1 MFLNKL
7 SRTINTM
14 KYQIVSIT
22 GILLLMLTITT
33 TTVYS
38 QEEYANN
45 SNNNQSTSTNS
56 FISNVAEEPFSIF
69 EEGSGNETT
78 ISNEGDFDSYEGW
91 YLDSI
96 MINGIEATDTGIY
109 TGADQAEEKTFY
121 SGNGKI
127 TLKNNETE
135 IATYVYQGIEIPQK
149 NDVGYKELGIQIFST
164 NSTGELSFLDDLV
177 GIYEYD
183 YSDSGETESG
193 FIWKWK

>member
-7 SRTINTM
+7 SRTIYNM

-38 QEEYANN
+38 QDQDVINV
-45 SNNNQSTSTNS
+45 NQSTTTNS
-56 FISNVAEEPFSIF
+56 FILNLAEEPFLVF

-78 ISNEGDFDSYEGW
+78 ISNDGEFDSYDGW
-91 YLDSI
+91 YQDSI
-96 MINGIEATDTGIY
+96 MINGFEATDTGIY
-109 TGADQAEEKTFY
+109 TGMDQAEEKTFY

-127 TLKNNETE
+127 TLNNNETE

-164 NSTGELSFLDDLV
+164 NSTGELSFLDNLV